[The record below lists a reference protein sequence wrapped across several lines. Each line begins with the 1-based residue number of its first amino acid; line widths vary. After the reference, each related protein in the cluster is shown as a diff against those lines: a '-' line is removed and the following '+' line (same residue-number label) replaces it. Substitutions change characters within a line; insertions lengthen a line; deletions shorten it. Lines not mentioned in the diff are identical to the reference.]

1 MVIDA
6 FEVSHADVRPAFG
19 YRITTPDKTVVI
31 SGNTA
36 YSARLVEPATGVD
49 ILIHEA
55 ISEKGLSAL
64 EDF

>member
-1 MVIDA
+1 MC
-6 FEVSHADVRPAFG
+6 
-19 YRITTPDKTVVI
+19 
-31 SGNTA
+31 
-36 YSARLVEPATGVD
+36 SARLVEPATGVD